1 MAPHGSVVGA
11 AFDVAGEGPGVAF
24 VAHEAEDLLVDAVG
38 ALGVA
43 FEVVAEHEDCPAQA
57 VLCVAGFVERLD
69 GFLDDAAAFGV
80 NALQTG

>member
-1 MAPHGSVVGA
+1 M
-11 AFDVAGEGPGVAF
+11 
-24 VAHEAEDLLVDAVG
+24 DAVG